1 MVTKLNSSESRL
13 KTEAIKYK
21 LQRDYNS
28 FQQSMIPGMGS
39 FIIFLLLFVSSVN
52 GIEYSHTELLDGE
65 AYKAHWRFNNETAI
79 FYFKV
84 EVNASGWLG
93 FGVSKLLFPPFEG
106 LEWNRKSM
114 DHYDVIVGGV
124 DSGTEYYKASIV
136 DRVVVEFCQL
146 L

>member
-1 MVTKLNSSESRL
+1 
-13 KTEAIKYK
+13 
-21 LQRDYNS
+21 
-28 FQQSMIPGMGS
+28 MIPGMGS

-52 GIEYSHTELLDGE
+52 GIEYSHTELLDCE
-65 AYKAHWRFNNETAI
+65 AYKAHWRFNNETAT

-84 EVNASGWLG
+84 EVNATGWLG

-106 LEWNRKSM
+106 LEWNRNSM

-136 DRVVVEFCQL
+136 DRAVVEFCQL